1 MCNFIY
7 LTWMNH
13 LIQDIHRL
21 NKRSLNFSKKV
32 NLWKI
37 FDVLACNC
45 SSFINRH
52 RVSELLTL
60 GLCFLSFSLL
70 SYGSYASAAAAAC
83 WTELSE
89 GSAEDKAGACF
100 NNACILEATSG
111 QRQFLKR
118 RFRDTPRATHV
129 PGPMKNRK
137 SGRTKQCASAEGLQ
151 SPKPVIN
158 QQGTIL
164 HAPLKQM
171 LS

>member
-13 LIQDIHRL
+13 LIHDIHRL

-32 NLWKI
+32 WKI

-45 SSFINRH
+45 SSFFNIIH
-52 RVSELLTL
+52 RFSELLTL

-70 SYGSYASAAAAAC
+70 SYGSYASPAAAAC
-83 WTELSE
+83 WTGLSE

-100 NNACILEATSG
+100 NNAYILEATSG

-118 RFRDTPRATHV
+118 RFRDTPRPTHV

-164 HAPLKQM
+164 HAPLKLM